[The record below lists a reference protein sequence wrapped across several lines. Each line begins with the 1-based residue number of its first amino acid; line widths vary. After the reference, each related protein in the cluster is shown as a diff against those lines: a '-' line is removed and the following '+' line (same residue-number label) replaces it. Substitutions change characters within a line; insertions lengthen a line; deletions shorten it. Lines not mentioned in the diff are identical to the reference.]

1 MMQQRIL
8 DYDLA
13 RVGISLMTNQSGWL
27 AMLQP

>member
-1 MMQQRIL
+1 MKQQRIL

-13 RVGISLMTNQSGWL
+13 RVGIRLMTNQSGWL